1 MGITL
6 EKDAPGYEPHDITLT
21 FNNRHG
27 VCRDKAGLLVAMLR
41 MADIDAY
48 PVLIDTGPLKDAE
61 YPLPYFNHAITAVR
75 RKSGEYIFMD
85 STNETTKELFPA
97 YLCHRSIIIGT
108 PEGEDLRISP
118 ITPAEKNMMEI
129 TTNLYIDDKGDLTG
143 ESFFKFNGYNDNSY
157 RATMARRTPEKQR
170 EFFESI
176 VKNIAPGTRLIDMEL
191 KPADV
196 SDTSVPLRFHH
207 DRQRQGLH
215 AQDSEFLLIRR
226 LRQQHA
232 RQHDVGK
239 TQVPHDGQ
247 SRLRHP

>member
-1 MGITL
+1 
-6 EKDAPGYEPHDITLT
+6 
-21 FNNRHG
+21 
-27 VCRDKAGLLVAMLR
+27 MLR

-129 TTNLYIDDKGDLTG
+129 RN
-143 ESFFKFNGYNDNSY
+143 SRKFPVLGGY
-157 RATMARRTPEKQR
+157 M
-170 EFFESI
+170 I
-176 VKNIAPGTRLIDMEL
+176 HV
-191 KPADV
+191 
-196 SDTSVPLRFHH
+196 TSRQICPLRIMETF
-207 DRQRQGLH
+207 RFRRSRILGL
-215 AQDSEFLLIRR
+215 
-226 LRQQHA
+226 
-232 RQHDVGK
+232 
-239 TQVPHDGQ
+239 T
-247 SRLRHP
+247 